1 VGTRAFTNFLISI
14 LGHICTLNNTVEVLE
29 QRVKTLT
36 ARSEAG
42 GPNAQQ
48 AVGELVETQR
58 ELEKTRTAIGELK
71 KFFVK
76 VKK

>member
-1 VGTRAFTNFLISI
+1 
-14 LGHICTLNNTVEVLE
+14 LE